1 MSPATARGLSQPRL
15 AGMTSALRGHV
26 ERGEL
31 PGLVALVARGDTVHV
46 DAPGTQDLTSG
57 KPMRRDSLFRLASM
71 AKPITA
77 VATLML
83 VEEGKLPL
91 DGAVDPW
98 LPELANRR
106 VLRTPDGPLDDTV
119 PAKRA
124 ITVRDL
130 LTLRWGLGAVMAP
143 PGTHPIQRA
152 MEEARVTPGFHVLTD
167 PPDEFM
173 RRLGS
178 LPLRYPPGER
188 WAYHTGYEVLG
199 VLVARASGLRFE
211 DFLRERLFAPL
222 GMKDT
227 AFVVPAEKL
236 GRLTAAYARDPA
248 TGRLEAWD
256 TPADSYWSRPP
267 AFPSGGGQGGLVST
281 ADDVLAFCRM
291 LLGGGQAGDTRLLS
305 RASVQEMLTDQI
317 PEEQKAASPFFPGF
331 WDASGW
337 GFGGSVCTKPDGVS
351 PTAGRFGWAGGYGTT
366 FFIDPRQD
374 LTAVLLTQRRM
385 QGPEDEALA
394 MAFSKGAYQALED

>member
-1 MSPATARGLSQPRL
+1 MPPRSATLSAPRL
-15 AGMTSALRGHV
+15 AEVTSALRGHV
-26 ERGEL
+26 EGGDL
-31 PGLVALVARGDTVHV
+31 PGVVALIARGDTVHV
-46 DAPGTQDLTSG
+46 DTLGTQGLTASDA
-57 KPMRRDSLFRLASM
+57 PMRRDSLFRLASM
-71 AKPITA
+71 GKPITA

-83 VEEGKLPL
+83 VEDGTLPL
-91 DGAVDPW
+91 DGAVDAW

-152 MEEARVTPGFHVLTD
+152 MAEARVEPGFHMLTD

-178 LPLRYPPGER
+178 LPLRHQPGER

-199 VLVARASGLRFE
+199 VLVARASGRPFD

-227 AFVVPAEKL
+227 AFVVPTEKL
-236 GRLTAAYARDPA
+236 DRLTTAYGLDEA

-256 TPADSYWSRPP
+256 TPADSFWSRPP

-281 ADDVLAFCRM
+281 ADDILAFCRM
-291 LLGGGQAGDTRLLS
+291 LLSGGQGLLS
-305 RASVQEMLTDQI
+305 SANLQEMLTDQI
-317 PEEQKAASPFFPGF
+317 PEETKAASPFFPGF

-337 GFGGSVCTKPDGVS
+337 GFGGAVCTKPDGVS
-351 PTAGRFGWAGGYGTT
+351 PTAGRYGWAGGYGPM
-366 FFIDPRQD
+366 FFVDPRQD
-374 LTAVLLTQRRM
+374 LTAILMVQRRA
-385 QGPEDEALA
+385 QGPDDEALA
-394 MAFSKGAYQALED
+394 LEFSKGAYRALED

>member
-1 MSPATARGLSQPRL
+1 MPQRAPSLSQTRL
-15 AGMTSALRGHV
+15 ADVTASLRGHV

-31 PGLVALVARGDTVHV
+31 PGVVALIARGATVHV
-46 DAPGTQDLTSG
+46 DALGMQGLTASDA
-57 KPMRRDSLFRLASM
+57 PMRRDSLFRLASM

-77 VATLML
+77 VATLRL
-83 VEEGKLPL
+83 VEDGRLPL

-119 PAKRA
+119 PARRA

-130 LTLRWGLGAVMAP
+130 LTLRWGLGAVMAK
-143 PGTHPIQRA
+143 PGTHPLQRA
-152 MEEARVTPGFHVLTD
+152 MAEAHVSPGFHVLTA

-173 RRLGS
+173 RRLGT
-178 LPLRYPPGER
+178 LPLRYQPGER

-199 VLVARASGLRFE
+199 VLVARASGMRFD

-227 AFVVPAEKL
+227 AFTVPAEKL
-236 GRLTAAYARDPA
+236 DRLTTACSRDPA

-256 TPADSYWSRPP
+256 TPADSFWSRPP

-281 ADDVLAFCRM
+281 ADDLLAFCRM
-291 LLGGGQAGDTRLLS
+291 LLSGGRHGNTHLLS
-305 RASVQEMLTDQI
+305 SASVREMLTDQI
-317 PEEQKAASPFFPGF
+317 SEEQKLRSPFFPGF

-337 GFGGSVCTKPDGVS
+337 GFGGAVCTKPDGIS
-351 PTAGRFGWAGGYGTT
+351 PTAGRYGWAGGYGPT

-374 LTAVLLTQRRM
+374 LTALLLIQRNA
-385 QGPEDEALA
+385 QGPEDGALA
-394 MAFSKGAYQALED
+394 LEFSKGAYQTLEN

>member
-1 MSPATARGLSQPRL
+1 MPPRSATLSPPRL
-15 AGMTSALRGHV
+15 AEVTSALRGHV

-31 PGLVALVARGDTVHV
+31 PGVVALIARGDTVHV
-46 DAPGTQDLTSG
+46 DTLGTQGLTASDA
-57 KPMRRDSLFRLASM
+57 PMRRDSLFRLASM

-83 VEEGKLPL
+83 VEDGKLPL

-152 MEEARVTPGFHVLTD
+152 MAEARLTPGFHMLTD

-178 LPLRYPPGER
+178 LPLRHQPGER

-199 VLVARASGLRFE
+199 VLVARASGRPFD

-227 AFVVPAEKL
+227 GFVVPAEKL
-236 GRLTAAYARDPA
+236 DRLTTAYARDES
-248 TGRLEAWD
+248 TGRMEAWD
-256 TPADSYWSRPP
+256 TPADSFWSRQPT
-267 AFPSGGGQGGLVST
+267 FPSGGGQGGLVST
-281 ADDVLAFCRM
+281 ADDFLAFCRM
-291 LLGGGQAGDTRLLS
+291 LLSGGQGLLS
-305 RASVQEMLTDQI
+305 SASIQEMLTDQI
-317 PEEQKAASPFFPGF
+317 PEEVKAASPFSAGF

-337 GFGGSVCTKPDGVS
+337 GFGGEVCTKPDGIS
-351 PTAGRFGWAGGYGTT
+351 PTAGRYGWAGGYGPM
-366 FFIDPRQD
+366 FFVDPRQD
-374 LTAVLLTQRRM
+374 LTAILMTQRRM
-385 QGPEDEALA
+385 QSGDHDLA
-394 MAFSKGAYQALED
+394 MAFSKGAYRALED